1 MRNNLSNEMYQNA
14 IEKHPEM
21 CIGAYYNQA
30 MNSIINKYHDYQ
42 LLVYEN
48 LTTLNN
54 ICIQYSFQYNEC
66 IKMFQEISE
75 SINNSNPFE
84 NGEMEFNLEKCF
96 QFPLCLDSKTPIIV
110 QKKFEDAKEVTNNIN
125 DSSGTE
131 QVKKDKSDV
140 KLIYSYKKLSY
151 LIDNINRE
159 NNFKVKLIYLD
170 LYLNVLTPKCEIKK
184 MFEDLNQNLKDTR
197 ERLLKL
203 EQEQKNTEHLMDVID
218 ILVKHIKKSDPT
230 FDETKLNIK

>member
-1 MRNNLSNEMYQNA
+1 MDKSLKTKPAS
-14 IEKHPEM
+14 
-21 CIGAYYNQA
+21 
-30 MNSIINKYHDYQ
+30 DYQ
-42 LLVYEN
+42 KDKNFDLSSFENYIILVASN
-48 LTTLNN
+48 S
-54 ICIQYSFQYNEC
+54 Q
-66 IKMFQEISE
+66 IKMFQEVSD
-75 SINNSNPFE
+75 SINHSKPFE
-84 NGEMEFNLEKCF
+84 KGEMEFNLEKCF

-110 QKKFEDAKEVTNNIN
+110 QKKFEEAKEVTNNIN
-125 DSSGTE
+125 ESSGTE
-131 QVKKDKSDV
+131 QVKKDKSNV

-159 NNFKVKLIYLD
+159 NNFKVKLVYLD
-170 LYLNVLTPKCEIKK
+170 LYLNVLTPKCEFKK

-197 ERLLKL
+197 ERLVKL